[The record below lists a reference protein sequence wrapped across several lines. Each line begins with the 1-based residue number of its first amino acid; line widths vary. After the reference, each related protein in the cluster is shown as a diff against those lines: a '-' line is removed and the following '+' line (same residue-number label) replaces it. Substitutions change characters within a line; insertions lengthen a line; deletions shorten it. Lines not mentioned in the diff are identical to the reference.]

1 MGNSEIDYTRVARM
15 DNDIAVIKQYSDY
28 VGTTVN
34 DTINKMTDLEK
45 RVAELETILSMVKR
59 IDWTTVK
66 YKEAETF
73 Q

>member
-15 DNDIAVIKQYSDY
+15 DSDIIVIKQYSDY
-28 VGTTVN
+28 VGSTLN
-34 DTINKMTDLEK
+34 DTINTIEDLEK

>member
-1 MGNSEIDYTRVARM
+1 MGDYEIDYNRVARM
-15 DNDIAVIKQYSDY
+15 DNDITVIKQYSDY

-34 DTINKMTDLEK
+34 DTINKIADLEK